1 MLYGL
6 TRDFIQQDGIYMMLG
21 EPEGMPVSKLNMVQA
36 RMLMNT
42 DIPHH
47 LRLLLR
53 EIDLKVTMEYAV
65 LRKKMLSHLLKSE
78 KLSMTSFFGLL
89 LQIAQG
95 MEDGRLY
102 MLRAEQ
108 YALHGDY
115 IFIEGSLHSGKVYLT
130 YIPIQGNEPTSRL
143 GESLKSLI
151 MVLMASIT
159 ELTGSGVQR
168 VLQYCG
174 EEEFTPAGLKSLL
187 SELLTEGDSRSREI
201 SNSEIM
207 ASIPP
212 KMTEAS
218 LIEPERRMQERVREL
233 FVNEVTAPQKK
244 ISERNEEKILNMQQN
259 AAPWLSSYSSPN
271 LRLKEEEKSLP
282 SLEDDNLINSQTSS
296 SRTYLILGCL
306 LGDALLWKFLYLN
319 SPKPLW
325 LAVCG
330 IATIALSVLSWM
342 VWSGRIRF
350 GSNEQ
355 KDHTN
360 EDPEDTNWS
369 SSRRELEWNFGRNPV
384 TTTRPAAKIPKVDQ
398 YTSDPLSSV
407 PTARAESRIEEH
419 SFVTPPEPIAPTA
432 LLSREETPEQG
443 KRNHKPARNVPY
455 LKRNDEDEAE
465 AETIVLNRTSFIIG
479 RSAEVAQY
487 VERSEGASRVH
498 AEISRSPGGYVLKDL
513 DSRNGTL
520 FQGEAMI
527 PYKEYPLS
535 EGTVFKI
542 VKGSYTFHMDE
553 A

>member
-1 MLYGL
+1 LFGL
-6 TRDFIQQDGIYMMLG
+6 TRDFMQQDGIFMMLG

-78 KLSMTSFFGLL
+78 KLSMTSFFSML

-108 YALHGDY
+108 YALHEDY
-115 IFIEGSLHSGKVYLT
+115 IFIEGSLQSGKVYLT
-130 YIPIQGNEPTSRL
+130 YIPIQWDVPASKP
-143 GESLKSLI
+143 GECFRSLI

-168 VLQYCG
+168 LLQYCG
-174 EEEFTPAGLKSLL
+174 EEGFTPAGLKGLI
-187 SELLTEGDSRSREI
+187 SELLTEGDANKRQFSSNEEIAPNMPRVTETRS
-201 SNSEIM
+201 
-207 ASIPP
+207 
-212 KMTEAS
+212 TV
-218 LIEPERRMQERVREL
+218 PERRIQESA
-233 FVNEVTAPQKK
+233 APQKK
-244 ISERNEEKILNMQQN
+244 RMVLNEDKVLNTQAN
-259 AAPWLSSYSSPN
+259 AAPWLSSYPSPN
-271 LRLKEEEKSLP
+271 LKMKEDERLDSFPEEGKAM
-282 SLEDDNLINSQTSS
+282 NSQASS
-296 SRTYLILGCL
+296 SRTYLMLGCL
-306 LGDALLWKFLYLN
+306 LVDALLWKFLYLN
-319 SPKPLW
+319 NPQPLW

-330 IATIALSVLSWM
+330 IATIVLAVISWM
-342 VWSGRIRF
+342 VWSGRLRL
-350 GSNEQ
+350 GSNE
-355 KDHTN
+355 DEDDVN
-360 EDPEDTNWS
+360 EAFEAPNQNQNPN
-369 SSRRELEWNFGRNPV
+369 RRELEWNFGRNSMTTARPV
-384 TTTRPAAKIPKVDQ
+384 TAIPRVEQHQAAPLVDVPSTRYESRAEER
-398 YTSDPLSSV
+398 SSV
-407 PTARAESRIEEH
+407 KT
-419 SFVTPPEPIAPTA
+419 PEPVAPTA

-443 KRNHKPARNVPY
+443 KRNESLGRSVPY
-455 LKRNDEDEAE
+455 LKRSDEE
-465 AETIVLNRTSFIIG
+465 ETETERIELNRTSFIIG

-487 VERSEGASRVH
+487 VESSEGASRVH
-498 AEISRSPGGYVLKDL
+498 AEISRGPGGYVLKDL

-527 PYKEYPLS
+527 PYKEYPLT

-542 VKGSYTFHMDE
+542 VKGSYTFYT